1 MNLYYIVFMDLNS
14 FNFYNTIASG
24 NTELNNVEVDP

>member
-14 FNFYNTIASG
+14 FNFYSAIASG
-24 NTELNNVEVDP
+24 NTELNNVEADP